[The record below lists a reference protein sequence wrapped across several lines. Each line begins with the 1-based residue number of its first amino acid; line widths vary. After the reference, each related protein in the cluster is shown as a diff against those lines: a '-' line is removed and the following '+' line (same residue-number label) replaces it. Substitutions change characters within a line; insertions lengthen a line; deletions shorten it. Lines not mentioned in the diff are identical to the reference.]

1 MKEVIYTAVFLTAE
15 SAEELKEWANQTIG
29 ELLPKT
35 FCHHMTV
42 AFRPKDG
49 LGDLV
54 VGQEVELKVVAVA
67 GDDKGQAVEVVGFD
81 SNNAVPH
88 ITISCAE
95 GVSPVYS
102 NELLAARIAVE
113 GPTLKGVVGYFDGKS
128 KQFEVHHD

>member
-1 MKEVIYTAVFLTAE
+1 MKKVIYTAVFLTEE
-15 SAEELKEWANQTIG
+15 SAEDLKAWAAALVG

-35 FCHHMTV
+35 FCHHMTI

-67 GDDKGQAVEVVGFD
+67 HNDRGQAVEVVGFD
-81 SNNAVPH
+81 SNNDVPH

-102 NELLAARIAVE
+102 NELLAARVAVE
-113 GPTLKGVVGYFDGKS
+113 GPTLRGVVGYFDGKS
-128 KQFEVHHD
+128 KQFED